1 MESMHDATT
10 FKGREGDAIVVDEF
24 DGRESGSGLNRH
36 QRRALAK
43 LKRIDG
49 KLSKKID
56 QLQKRNER

>member
-1 MESMHDATT
+1 MESKRDVTTPNGMDA
-10 FKGREGDAIVVDEF
+10 KGIVVDEP
-24 DGRESGSGLNRH
+24 DAGLNRA

-49 KLSKKID
+49 KLSKKIH